1 MTEHIPV
8 LLNETIDWLELTEG
22 EIVVDGTINT
32 AGHSLEICKH
42 IGSTGH
48 LIGIDED
55 SDALV
60 FAEKNLKIVLPKI
73 TLFHGNYR
81 DIDILLASIGITKVD
96 KILLD
101 IGLSNRQLFSSGRGF
116 SFAKNEPLLMTFNS
130 KPQKDGLTA
139 EEIVNCWDE
148 ENIADIIYGYGD
160 ERFARVIAKNI
171 IQTRSIKKIS
181 TTFELVEIIEKSIPL
196 RARNKRLHFAT
207 KTFQALRITVNDEL
221 LSLKKGID
229 KGINLLNP
237 NGRMAVISFHSG
249 EDRIVKNIFR
259 EKQKEKIVKILTK
272 KPITPSIEE
281 VKTNPKARS
290 AKLRVVK
297 KDKSKIT

>member
-8 LLNETIDWLELTEG
+8 LLNETIDWLKLTKG
-22 EIVVDGTINT
+22 DVVVDGTINT

-55 SDALV
+55 KDALA
-60 FAEKNLKIVLPKI
+60 FAKKNLKNVTPKH
-73 TLFHGNYR
+73 TLLHGNYR
-81 DIDILLASIGITKVD
+81 DMDTLLTRIGITKVD

-101 IGLSNRQLFSSGRGF
+101 IGLSNRQLFDSGRGF

-130 KPQKDGLTA
+130 NPHKDKLTA

-160 ERFARVIAKNI
+160 ERFARVIARNI
-171 IQTRSIKKIS
+171 IQARSTKKIS
-181 TTFELVEIIEKSIPL
+181 TTFELVEIIEKSVPS
-196 RARNKRLHFAT
+196 RAKNKRLHSAT

-221 LSLKKGID
+221 QALKEGID

-237 NGRMAVISFHSG
+237 NGRMVIISFHSG
-249 EDRIVKNIFR
+249 EDRIIKNMFR
-259 EKQKEKIVKILTK
+259 EKQKEKIVEILTK
-272 KPITPSIEE
+272 KPTTPSIEE

-290 AKLRVVK
+290 AKLRAIK
-297 KDKSKIT
+297 KNN